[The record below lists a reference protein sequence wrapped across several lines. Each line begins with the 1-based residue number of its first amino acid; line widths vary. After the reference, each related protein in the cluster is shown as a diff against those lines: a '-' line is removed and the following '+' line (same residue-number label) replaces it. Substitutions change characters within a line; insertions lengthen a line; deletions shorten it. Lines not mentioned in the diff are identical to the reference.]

1 MNEEKKNVIAG
12 LYPRVSTDDQVR
24 EGFSLDEQ
32 EKEMKKLCMY
42 KNYQIYKVYR
52 EEGVSAKN
60 MNRPKFQE
68 MMQDL
73 KDGKINRIIVYKL
86 DRLTRSIQ
94 DLEVICKL
102 IEKYHCSLDSVSEE
116 INTDTAMG
124 VFFIRMTTILAQLEI
139 ERTSERTKFGLKGAA
154 KNGHFCGKAPIGYR
168 KINKELVIDDLE
180 SEVVKEIF
188 DDYVNGLSVCT
199 ITKKLNN
206 KNALNRNW
214 RTTTIDRMLS
224 NYIYCGDYLYGKRA
238 KNMKPIHLENI
249 CPAIIDKETFKM
261 VQTQKERNLK
271 NYTRKHTYVY
281 MQKIVCSKCNK
292 IMGGSSTTSRNKP
305 TQIYYKCN
313 CCNTRINEKKIE
325 KPLMLFLN
333 DMLDYY
339 LLIDNNFK
347 SFFNEDLSIEI
358 DKCNKMLD
366 KCNKMLDKC
375 NKKLKKIKEAY
386 LDDLIDKDE
395 FITEE
400 KAIKSQ
406 INDLELK
413 LNHLNN
419 ANNNENNKKDLNL
432 YYNLLQLEKMK
443 YKSYYVRKNGLWNKL
458 TKEQKSKLIMKYI
471 DSIEIERVK
480 DEIVIKKININKK
493 EIMNIGYMFRN
504 DCFDMIININDRD
517 IILSNK
523 KTKDDIDKY
532 INSLSKFYNISP
544 VTIEKD
550 KLNLGEL
557 DNNNNILQIIPNKK
571 SHKFDKDKY
580 TLLLING

>member
-68 MMQDL
+68 MMRDL

-292 IMGGSSTTSRNKP
+292 IMGGSSSTSKNKP

-347 SFFNEDLSIEI
+347 SFFNEDLNIEI
-358 DKCNKMLD
+358 DKY
-366 KCNKMLDKC
+366 NKMLDKC

-517 IILSNK
+517 IILSNE
-523 KTKDDIDKY
+523 KTKDDIDNGRLVCV
-532 INSLSKFYNISP
+532 IGVAP
-544 VTIEKD
+544 VKPAEFVIFRITQKT
-550 KLNLGEL
+550 GE
-557 DNNNNILQIIPNKK
+557 
-571 SHKFDKDKY
+571 
-580 TLLLING
+580 

>member
-168 KINKELVIDDLE
+168 KINKKLVIDDLE

-292 IMGGSSTTSRNKP
+292 IMGGSSSTSKNKP

-313 CCNTRINEKKIE
+313 CCNNRINEKKIE

-366 KCNKMLDKC
+366 KCNK
-375 NKKLKKIKEAY
+375 KLKKIIEAY

-395 FITEE
+395 FIKDEQS
-400 KAIKSQ
+400 IKSQ
-406 INDLELK
+406 INDIELK
-413 LNHLNN
+413 LNQLKN
-419 ANNNENNKKDLNL
+419 ASNNENHKQDLNL
-432 YYNLLQLEKMK
+432 YYNLFQLEKMK
-443 YKSYYVRKNGLWNKL
+443 YKSYYARKNGLWNKL

-471 DSIEIERVK
+471 DSIEIEKVK

-493 EIMNIGYMFRN
+493 EIMSIGYMFRN
-504 DCFDMIININDRD
+504 DCFDMAININDRD
-517 IILSNK
+517 IILSNE
-523 KTKDDIDKY
+523 KTKNDIDKY

-544 VTIEKD
+544 ITIEKD
-550 KLNLGEL
+550 KLNLDEL
-557 DNNNNILQIIPNKK
+557 DNDNNLLQIIPNKK
-571 SHKFDKDKY
+571 NHKFDKDKY

>member
-68 MMQDL
+68 MMRDL

-292 IMGGSSTTSRNKP
+292 IMGGSSSTSKNKP

-347 SFFNEDLSIEI
+347 SFFNEDLNIEI
-358 DKCNKMLD
+358 DKY
-366 KCNKMLDKC
+366 NKMLDKC

-386 LDDLIDKDE
+386 LDDLIDKEE

-400 KAIKSQ
+400 KAVKSQ
-406 INDLELK
+406 INDLEFK

-419 ANNNENNKKDLNL
+419 ANSNENNKKDLNL

-443 YKSYYVRKNGLWNKL
+443 YKSYYARKNGLWNKL
-458 TKEQKSKLIMKYI
+458 AKEQKSKLIMKYI
-471 DSIEIERVK
+471 DSIEIEKLK

-504 DCFDMIININDRD
+504 DCFDMAININDRD
-517 IILSNK
+517 IILSNE
-523 KTKDDIDKY
+523 KTKKDIDKY
-532 INSLSKFYNISP
+532 ITSLSKFYNISP
-544 VTIEKD
+544 IIIEKD
-550 KLNLGEL
+550 KLNLEEL
-557 DNNNNILQIIPNKK
+557 DNDNNLLQIIPNKK
-571 SHKFDKDKY
+571 NHKLDNDKY

>member
-68 MMQDL
+68 MIQDL
-73 KDGKINRIIVYKL
+73 KDGKTNRIIVYKL

-168 KINKELVIDDLE
+168 KINKKLVIDDLE

-347 SFFNEDLSIEI
+347 SFFNEDLNIEI
-358 DKCNKMLD
+358 DKY
-366 KCNKMLDKC
+366 NKMLDKC

-400 KAIKSQ
+400 KTIKSQ
-406 INDLELK
+406 INDLEFK

-419 ANNNENNKKDLNL
+419 VNNNENNKKDLNL

-471 DSIEIERVK
+471 DSIEIEKVK
-480 DEIVIKKININKK
+480 EEIVIKKININKK

-504 DCFDMIININDRD
+504 DCFDMAININDRD
-517 IILSNK
+517 VILSNK

-532 INSLSKFYNISP
+532 INLLSKFYNISP
-544 VTIEKD
+544 ITIEKD

-557 DNNNNILQIIPNKK
+557 DNNNNILQIILNKK
-571 SHKFDKDKY
+571 NHKFDKDKY

>member
-1 MNEEKKNVIAG
+1 MNTERKSVIAG

-32 EKEMKKLCMY
+32 EEEMKRLCEY

-68 MMQDL
+68 MIQDL
-73 KDGKINRIIVYKL
+73 KDGKINRIIVHKL

-102 IEKYHCSLDSVSEE
+102 IEEYNCSLDSVNEE

-154 KNGHFCGKAPIGYR
+154 KNGHFCGKAPIGYK

-238 KNMKPIHLENI
+238 KNTEPIHLEDV

-271 NYTRKHTYVY
+271 NYIRKHTYVY
-281 MQKIVCSKCNK
+281 LQKIVCSKCNK
-292 IMGGSSTTSRNKP
+292 IMGGSSSTSKNKP

-358 DKCNKMLD
+358 NKF
-366 KCNKMLDKC
+366 NKMLDKC

-400 KAIKSQ
+400 NTIKSQ
-406 INDLELK
+406 INDIELK
-413 LNHLNN
+413 LQQLNN
-419 ANNNENNKKDLNL
+419 TSNNENHKQDLNL
-432 YYNLLQLEKMK
+432 YYNLFQLEKMK
-443 YKSYYVRKNGLWNKL
+443 YKSYYARKNGLWNKL

-471 DSIEIERVK
+471 DSIEIEKVK

-504 DCFDMIININDRD
+504 DCFDMAININDRD
-517 IILSNK
+517 IILSNE
-523 KTKDDIDKY
+523 KTKKDIDKY
-532 INSLSKFYNISP
+532 ITSLSKFYNISP
-544 VTIEKD
+544 ITIEKN
-550 KLNLGEL
+550 KLNLDEL
-557 DNNNNILQIIPNKK
+557 DNNKNPLQIIPNKK
-571 SHKFDKDKY
+571 NHKFDKDKY

>member
-68 MMQDL
+68 MIQDL

-116 INTDTAMG
+116 INTDTATG

-206 KNALNRNW
+206 KNALSRNW

-281 MQKIVCSKCNK
+281 MQKIVCSRCNK

-347 SFFNEDLSIEI
+347 SFFNEDLNIEI
-358 DKCNKMLD
+358 DKYNKMLD
-366 KCNKMLDKC
+366 KCS
-375 NKKLKKIKEAY
+375 KKLKKIKESY

-406 INDLELK
+406 INDLEFK
-413 LNHLNN
+413 LNQLNN

-443 YKSYYVRKNGLWNKL
+443 YKSYYTRKNGLWNKL

-471 DSIEIERVK
+471 DSIEIEKVK
-480 DEIVIKKININKK
+480 DEIVVKKININKR

-504 DCFDMIININDRD
+504 DCFDMAININDRD
-517 IILSNK
+517 IILSNE
-523 KTKDDIDKY
+523 KTNDDIDKY

-544 VTIEKD
+544 IIIEKD
-550 KLNLGEL
+550 KLNLEEL
-557 DNNNNILQIIPNKK
+557 NNDNNLLQIIPNKK
-571 SHKFDKDKY
+571 NHKFDKDKY

>member
-1 MNEEKKNVIAG
+1 MCTI
-12 LYPRVSTDDQVR
+12 RVSTDDQVR

-32 EKEMKKLCMY
+32 EEEMKRLCEY

-68 MMQDL
+68 MIQDL
-73 KDGKINRIIVYKL
+73 KDGKINRIIVHKL

-102 IEKYHCSLDSVSEE
+102 IEEYNCRLDSVNEE

-139 ERTSERTKFGLKGAA
+139 ERTSERTKFGLKDAA
-154 KNGHFCGKAPIGYR
+154 KNGHFCGKAPIGYK

-180 SEVVKEIF
+180 SEMVKEIF

-214 RTTTIDRMLS
+214 RTTTIDRMLA

-238 KNMKPIHLENI
+238 KNTEPIYLEDV

-292 IMGGSSTTSRNKP
+292 IMGGSSSTSKNKP

-358 DKCNKMLD
+358 DKY
-366 KCNKMLDKC
+366 NKMLDKC

-386 LDDLIDKDE
+386 LDDLIDKD
-395 FITEE
+395 
-400 KAIKSQ
+400 
-406 INDLELK
+406 
-413 LNHLNN
+413 
-419 ANNNENNKKDLNL
+419 
-432 YYNLLQLEKMK
+432 
-443 YKSYYVRKNGLWNKL
+443 
-458 TKEQKSKLIMKYI
+458 
-471 DSIEIERVK
+471 
-480 DEIVIKKININKK
+480 
-493 EIMNIGYMFRN
+493 
-504 DCFDMIININDRD
+504 
-517 IILSNK
+517 
-523 KTKDDIDKY
+523 
-532 INSLSKFYNISP
+532 
-544 VTIEKD
+544 
-550 KLNLGEL
+550 
-557 DNNNNILQIIPNKK
+557 
-571 SHKFDKDKY
+571 KY

>member
-1 MNEEKKNVIAG
+1 MNTERKNVIAG

-32 EKEMKKLCMY
+32 EEEMKRLCEY

-68 MMQDL
+68 MIQDL
-73 KDGKINRIIVYKL
+73 KDGKINRIIVHKL

-102 IEKYHCSLDSVSEE
+102 IEEYNCSLDSVNEE

-154 KNGHFCGKAPIGYR
+154 KNGHFCGKAPIGYK
-168 KINKELVIDDLE
+168 KINKELVIDNLE
-180 SEVVKEIF
+180 SEMVKEIF

-214 RTTTIDRMLS
+214 RTTTIDRMLA

-238 KNMKPIHLENI
+238 KNTEPIYLEDV

-292 IMGGSSTTSRNKP
+292 IMGGSSSTSKNKP

-358 DKCNKMLD
+358 DKY
-366 KCNKMLDKC
+366 NKMLDKC

-395 FITEE
+395 FLTEE
-400 KAIKSQ
+400 NTIKSQ
-406 INDLELK
+406 INDIELK
-413 LNHLNN
+413 LQQLNN
-419 ANNNENNKKDLNL
+419 TNNNENHKQDLNL
-432 YYNLLQLEKMK
+432 YYNLFQLEKMK
-443 YKSYYVRKNGLWNKL
+443 YKSYYARKNGLWNKL

-471 DSIEIERVK
+471 DSIEIEKVK
-480 DEIVIKKININKK
+480 DEIIIKKININKK

-504 DCFDMIININDRD
+504 DCFDMAININDRD
-517 IILSNK
+517 IILSNE
-523 KTKDDIDKY
+523 KTKQDIDKY

-544 VTIEKD
+544 ITIEKD
-550 KLNLGEL
+550 KLNLDEL
-557 DNNNNILQIIPNKK
+557 DNNKNPLQIIPNKK
-571 SHKFDKDKY
+571 NHKFDKDKY

>member
-68 MMQDL
+68 MIQDL

-116 INTDTAMG
+116 INTDTATG

-188 DDYVNGLSVCT
+188 EDYVNGLSVCT

-347 SFFNEDLSIEI
+347 SFFNEDLNIEI
-358 DKCNKMLD
+358 DKY
-366 KCNKMLDKC
+366 NKMLDKC

-386 LDDLIDKDE
+386 LDDLINKDE

-406 INDLELK
+406 INDLEFK

-419 ANNNENNKKDLNL
+419 ANNNENHKQELNL
-432 YYNLLQLEKMK
+432 YYNLFQLEKMK
-443 YKSYYVRKNGLWNKL
+443 YKSYYARKNGLWNKL

-471 DSIEIERVK
+471 DSIEIEKVK

-504 DCFDMIININDRD
+504 DCFDMAININDRD

-544 VTIEKD
+544 IIIEKD
-550 KLNLGEL
+550 KLNLEEL
-557 DNNNNILQIIPNKK
+557 DNNNNLLQIIPNKK
-571 SHKFDKDKY
+571 NHKFDKDKY

>member
-12 LYPRVSTDDQVR
+12 LYPRVSTGDQVR

-68 MMQDL
+68 MIQDL

-168 KINKELVIDDLE
+168 KINKKLVIDDLE

-292 IMGGSSTTSRNKP
+292 IMGGSSSTSKNKP

-347 SFFNEDLSIEI
+347 SFFNEDLNIEI
-358 DKCNKMLD
+358 DKY
-366 KCNKMLDKC
+366 NKMLDKC

-517 IILSNK
+517 IILSNE

-571 SHKFDKDKY
+571 NHKFDKDKY

>member
-68 MMQDL
+68 MIQDL

-116 INTDTAMG
+116 INTDTATG

-292 IMGGSSTTSRNKP
+292 IMGGSSSTSKNKP

-333 DMLDYY
+333 DMLDYH

-347 SFFNEDLSIEI
+347 SFFNEDLNIEI
-358 DKCNKMLD
+358 DKY
-366 KCNKMLDKC
+366 NKMLDKC

-406 INDLELK
+406 INDLEFK

-419 ANNNENNKKDLNL
+419 ANNNENNKKDLSL
-432 YYNLLQLEKMK
+432 YYNLLQLDKMK

-504 DCFDMIININDRD
+504 DCFDMAININDGD
-517 IILSNK
+517 IILSNE

-544 VTIEKD
+544 ITIEKD

-571 SHKFDKDKY
+571 NHKFDKDKY